1 MILLLSKKADLQ
13 VMIMIYKN
21 DIFVSTSSKSS
32 DYTSKKSNE
41 SKTWVDQQFID
52 ETFLKFVFKANQK

>member
-1 MILLLSKKADLQ
+1 MHTSYEVQPLGKWILDDSIIIDKKADLQ

-21 DIFVSTSSKSS
+21 DIFALTSSKSS

-41 SKTWVDQQFID
+41 SKT
-52 ETFLKFVFKANQK
+52 